1 MEKELSE
8 KLNKIGKDITEI
20 KTDVAENK
28 IGIAEIKTDV
38 AMNKIGITE
47 IKTDVAVNKINI
59 EQGFKE
65 TKKELSEIKTKIN
78 ETRNAVDGF
87 IKIVDK
93 LETEFTAM
101 KEDIKRV
108 KKVIREKLGVNLS

>member
-8 KLNKIGKDITEI
+8 KLNKIEKGVE
-20 KTDVAENK
+20 
-28 IGIAEIKTDV
+28 
-38 AMNKIGITE
+38 E
-47 IKTDVAVNKINI
+47 IKTDVAVNKNNIEEIKTDVAVNKNNI

-65 TKKELSEIKTKIN
+65 TRKELLEIKTKIN
-78 ETRNAVDGF
+78 ETYNTVDGF
-87 IKIVDK
+87 IKIVDR

-108 KKVIREKLGVNLS
+108 KKVIKEKLGVNLS